1 MLSNSRASRVA
12 ASGQLC
18 LFHQFKELHRRT
30 TIGALLLSC
39 VGKSTK
45 IDNACRI
52 AAVNRLRQSA

>member
-1 MLSNSRASRVA
+1 V
-12 ASGQLC
+12 C
-18 LFHQFKELHRRT
+18 LFHQFKELRWHT
-30 TIGALLLSC
+30 TIGALLLWC